1 MLNKHVNK
9 KRREYRQGPRYNDK
23 QATRMKKS
31 GTIPPRPSGTPVGCV
46 MQRSNEAMRDKEMT
60 MNGVGEY
67 KENECVQEEQVGS
80 QVQRLIGM
88 QEW

>member
-1 MLNKHVNK
+1 
-9 KRREYRQGPRYNDK
+9 
-23 QATRMKKS
+23 
-31 GTIPPRPSGTPVGCV
+31 

-60 MNGVGEY
+60 MNDVGEY